1 MKRLLIAALAAL
13 FSSQAMAQGQGGGEM
28 PPMPVSFVQVTPES
42 LPVIYDLPGRISA
55 TRIAEVRPRIGG
67 IVLERVFEQGSLVQA
82 GDVLYRIDPA
92 QYRVQV
98 ASAQGTLAR
107 AQAAQ
112 KNAQTEATRQ
122 EELRERNV
130 SSGTAYDTA
139 ISNLA
144 QADADVAVAQ
154 AQLQEAQ
161 LNLDYTEVRAPI
173 TGVIGRATITEGAL
187 VAAQTDVMAT
197 IQQLDPV
204 YADFTQSSSQVL
216 ALRRAMEAGQ
226 LVATAPGEAQ
236 VRILY
241 DDGTAYDHPGK
252 LLFSE
257 ATVDA
262 TTGQVTL
269 RAEVPNPDGY
279 LLPGLYVRVQI
290 EQAVDNNALAV
301 PQMAVQRDGSG
312 ATSVYVIAEDD
323 TVQPR
328 PITLGSAVGTRWVVT
343 NGLEADDRV
352 VVVGAQKLAPGMKVA
367 PSPYEPP
374 AAEGEAPGQG
384 NAPAQTQGEAAQ
396 GQQPAN

>member
-13 FSSQAMAQGQGGGEM
+13 ISSPLLAQGQGGGEM
-28 PPMPVSFVQVTPES
+28 PPIPVSFIEVKPEA
-42 LPVIYDLPGRISA
+42 LPIVNELPGRISA
-55 TRIAEVRPRIGG
+55 TRTAEVRPRVGG

-98 ASAQGTLAR
+98 ASAEGTLAR
-107 AQAAQ
+107 ARAAQ
-112 KNAQTEATRQ
+112 QNAQNEADRQ
-122 EELRERNV
+122 QELRERNA
-130 SSGTAYDTA
+130 SSGSAFDKA
-139 ISNLA
+139 VSALA

-216 ALRRAMEAGQ
+216 MLRRAMEAGQ
-226 LVATAPGEAQ
+226 LVAAAPGEARVQ
-236 VRILY
+236 IFY
-241 DDGTAYDHPGK
+241 DDGTMYDHPGK

-257 ATVDA
+257 ATVDQS
-262 TTGQVTL
+262 TGQVTL

-279 LLPGLYVRVQI
+279 LLPGLYVRVRI
-290 EQAVDNNALAV
+290 EQAVREHALAV
-301 PQMAVQRDGSG
+301 PQMAVQRNKEGD
-312 ATSVYVIAEDD
+312 TSVYVIGEGDK
-323 TVQPR
+323 VQMR
-328 PITLGSAVGTRWVVT
+328 PITLGSSIGNRWTVT
-343 NGLEADDRV
+343 EGLQPGDRV
-352 VVVGAQKLAPGMKVA
+352 VVEGAQKLSPDAQVQ
-367 PSPYEPP
+367 PSPYEP
-374 AAEGEAPGQG
+374 AAQTREEQP
-384 NAPAQTQGEAAQ
+384 APAGEGGEQAP